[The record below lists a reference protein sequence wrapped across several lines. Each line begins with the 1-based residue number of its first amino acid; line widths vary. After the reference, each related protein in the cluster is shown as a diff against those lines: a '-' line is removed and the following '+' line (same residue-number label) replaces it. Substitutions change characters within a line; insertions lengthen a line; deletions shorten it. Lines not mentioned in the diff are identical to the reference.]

1 MVTVAAE
8 IDAQHAARL
17 AERLRGIAM
26 DPESA
31 LRPDEVGY
39 LDEAADFLEDA
50 AGVERGKR
58 VKQSPVTGE
67 TFVVRKW
74 IEHRGEQVVAL
85 TKEPV
90 EDEDQEAER

>member
-74 IEHRGEQVVAL
+74 IDCGGGQIIAL
-85 TKEPV
+85 AKEPL
-90 EDEDQEAER
+90 EDEGEEADR